1 MATPAAGEASVGTA
15 SEAASATSAK
25 PDMELAGFQGDQF
38 ELLRVL
44 LEKRSE
50 ASTSARAI
58 GEEFAALWLPVHAVD
73 LELLVPA
80 LKQAGVQES
89 QSSAARV
96 RKDLLNIILA
106 DLISNDHSQDASS
119 AKLEALSDAF
129 DAYQKAAEQ
138 EREGLGDKEGDL
150 GRRMKDR
157 FNRLKGRFSD
167 LDEVLGEAMDLLAP
181 RSLSVSASRQRSRRE
196 NDMPRYSSNT
206 PERDDQGRFTS
217 DNDRG
222 SSRGRSGG
230 DRDESGRFASEGRS
244 SRSRYYDDDNRSR
257 DRDESGRFASEGRS
271 SRSRYDDDDNRS
283 RDRDESGRFAS
294 EGRSSRSRYD
304 DDDNRSRGRDES
316 ARFTSE
322 RSRDDND
329 DRSRGRTSLVAL

>member
-1 MATPAAGEASVGTA
+1 MARSARKPEPKTDESPKQGSTKQEKTMATPAAGEASVGTA

-80 LKQAGVQES
+80 LKQAGVHES

-138 EREGLGDKEGDL
+138 EREGLGEKEGDL

-157 FNRLKGRFSD
+157 F
-167 LDEVLGEAMDLLAP
+167 
-181 RSLSVSASRQRSRRE
+181 
-196 NDMPRYSSNT
+196 
-206 PERDDQGRFTS
+206 
-217 DNDRG
+217 
-222 SSRGRSGG
+222 
-230 DRDESGRFASEGRS
+230 
-244 SRSRYYDDDNRSR
+244 
-257 DRDESGRFASEGRS
+257 
-271 SRSRYDDDDNRS
+271 
-283 RDRDESGRFAS
+283 
-294 EGRSSRSRYD
+294 
-304 DDDNRSRGRDES
+304 
-316 ARFTSE
+316 
-322 RSRDDND
+322 
-329 DRSRGRTSLVAL
+329 DRS